1 MSGVRDLSPF
11 TAPGPRRS
19 QTVSVARRP
28 FIRPGA
34 TFDGSVVRLFK
45 DGREL
50 AAETVGLA
58 DAAAVVKVVP
68 PAPWGPFPLASPR
81 WPR

>member
-1 MSGVRDLSPF
+1 VRDLSPF
-11 TAPGPRRS
+11 TAPGPRESRA
-19 QTVSVARRP
+19 VSVARRP
-28 FIRPGA
+28 FIQLGA

-50 AAETVGLA
+50 AAEPAGLA
-58 DAAAVVKVVP
+58 DAAAVMKIGP
-68 PAPWGPFPLASPR
+68 PAPPRGPFPLASPR